1 MRACY
6 FLIKILCYGGLGLVL
21 HLANVLI
28 TTWHYWA
35 VIFIAILLDLFSGW
49 LVLAELNNFIKDKK

>member
-1 MRACY
+1 MRVCY

-28 TTWHYWA
+28 TSWHYWA
-35 VIFIAILLDLFSGW
+35 IIFIAILLDLFSGW
-49 LVLAELNNFIKDKK
+49 LVLAELNRVIRNRL